1 MTKADKITSIRLIL
15 APFFVVIYFL
25 PRWFPSLKADSAW
38 TVPCL
43 WVLFIVS
50 EISDMLDGMVA
61 RKFNEV
67 SDFGRLFDPFADTL
81 VQVSYFLCFV
91 VDGILPAALFL
102 VVLYR
107 EFGILFIRNLMLKK
121 GIAMGARMG
130 GKIKTVTYIIAGI
143 AALVSSSLERLG
155 YDVLV
160 PPFRLSALVIF
171 SISVVFSVLSF
182 FDYARVYKKA
192 GA

>member
-15 APFFVVIYFL
+15 APLFCIVYFL
-25 PRWFPSLKADSAW
+25 PHWLPLARGISVW

-43 WVLFIVS
+43 WTLFIVS

-61 RKFNEV
+61 RKFNES

-107 EFGILFIRNLMLKK
+107 EFAILFIRNLMLRK
-121 GIAMGARMG
+121 GAVMGARMG
-130 GKIKTVTYIIAGI
+130 GKIKTVTYIITGAVALASSSFERLGRNALALPFRI
-143 AALVSSSLERLG
+143 AALAVFG
-155 YDVLV
+155 
-160 PPFRLSALVIF
+160 
-171 SISVVFSVLSF
+171 ISVVFSVLSF
-182 FDYARVYKKA
+182 FDYVKVYKKA
-192 GA
+192 GG